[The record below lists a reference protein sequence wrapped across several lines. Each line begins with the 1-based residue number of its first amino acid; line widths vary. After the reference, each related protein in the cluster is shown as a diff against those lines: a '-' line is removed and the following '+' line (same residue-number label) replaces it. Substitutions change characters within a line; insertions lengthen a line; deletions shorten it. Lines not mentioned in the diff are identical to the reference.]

1 MVSEYPSLGDYDK
14 LPKLNYANLTFDNK
28 EKKDFKIVLNKID
41 YYQTNIIARSSKTMH
56 DCKKMKIANK
66 KVSA

>member
-1 MVSEYPSLGDYDK
+1 M
-14 LPKLNYANLTFDNK
+14 NL

-56 DCKKMKIANK
+56 DCKKIKIANK
-66 KVSA
+66 KASA

>member
-1 MVSEYPSLGDYDK
+1 MVSEYPSLGEYDK
-14 LPKLNYANLTFDNK
+14 LPELNYTNLTFDNK
-28 EKKDFKIVLNKID
+28 EKRDFKIVLNQID

-56 DCKKMKIANK
+56 DCKKIKIANK